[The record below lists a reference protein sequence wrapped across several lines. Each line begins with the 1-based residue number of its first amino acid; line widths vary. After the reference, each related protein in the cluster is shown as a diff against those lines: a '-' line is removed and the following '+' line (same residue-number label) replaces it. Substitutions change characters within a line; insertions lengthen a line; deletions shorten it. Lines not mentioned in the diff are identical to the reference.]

1 MPSGKGCLP
10 AQLCLLTL
18 LLFVH
23 VGVSQKENSEGPV
36 SGAGASSEEPS
47 GNKEEKKVTLAKE
60 DRSSRFDC
68 EEGYH
73 FEPHIGCTVDPK
85 EDSVSSETRV
95 LVMVLAI
102 IFGVGVPCLVLVG
115 LCILWDLRKAEKET
129 ENDIEAKSENSKGN
143 AEVQVQVENKK

>member
-1 MPSGKGCLP
+1 
-10 AQLCLLTL
+10 L

-23 VGVSQKENSEGPV
+23 AGVSQKRKSEGPV

-47 GNKEEKKVTLAKE
+47 GDEEDKEVTLAKE
-60 DRSSRFDC
+60 ERSSRFDC

-73 FEPHIGCTVDPK
+73 FEPHIGCTMDPE

-115 LCILWDLRKAEKET
+115 LCILWDLRRTEKET
-129 ENDIEAKSENSKGN
+129 ENDIETTSEKSKGN
-143 AEVQVQVENKK
+143 DEVQVQIENKK